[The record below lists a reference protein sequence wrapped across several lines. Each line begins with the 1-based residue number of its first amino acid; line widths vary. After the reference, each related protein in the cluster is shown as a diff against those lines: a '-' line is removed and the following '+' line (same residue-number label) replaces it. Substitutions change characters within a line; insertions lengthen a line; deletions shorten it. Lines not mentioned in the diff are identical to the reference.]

1 MRVAVLIS
9 FGVLGLI
16 ACGGYG
22 YEARTT
28 TITGAPM
35 ITSGPAAGES
45 ELSRTLGST
54 SQRVALE
61 VCTHE
66 NRCGRGD
73 VSECVD
79 ATLGRA
85 REELTRWNCDPAT
98 TRARFEECL
107 AGIDEVPCDVNLRT
121 DRPNICPTTLT
132 CGEVNAAR
140 LVSPGPEL
148 AKIFR

>member
-1 MRVAVLIS
+1 MRAAMLFS
-9 FGVLGLI
+9 FGVVGLF

-35 ITSGPAAGES
+35 ITSGPGAGEA

-54 SQRVALE
+54 SQRIALE
-61 VCTHE
+61 VCNHE

-73 VSECVD
+73 VSACVD

-98 TRARFEECL
+98 TRARLEECL
-107 AGIDEVPCDVNLRT
+107 AGIDEVPCEVNLRT
-121 DRPNICPTTLT
+121 DRANISPTTLT
-132 CGEVNAAR
+132 CGELNAAR
-140 LVSPGPEL
+140 LISPGPAL
-148 AKIFR
+148 AEIWR